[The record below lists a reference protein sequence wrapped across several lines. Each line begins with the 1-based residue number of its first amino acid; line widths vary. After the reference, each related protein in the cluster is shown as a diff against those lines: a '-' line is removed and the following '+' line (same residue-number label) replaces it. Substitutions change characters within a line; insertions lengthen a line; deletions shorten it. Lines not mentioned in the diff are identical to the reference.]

1 MFVQQSTTQPAA
13 QMAPRR
19 LTLQDPVQSS
29 QTCEAW
35 VSPKKVMLRR
45 NVAGMTMYLAVDL
58 KNYHGIVARE
68 GSPDS
73 ENNSYSVHLLG
84 PNSDLNLQI
93 GSFDLLDQMAESWA
107 DWGKF
112 TNLPML
118 VETESGAL
126 RPLSPKAKHDRRK
139 GAASALKYRRRRY
152 AAFRAKPDL
161 NRAAT
166 SFRGAREIS
175 AYE

>member
-1 MFVQQSTTQPAA
+1 MFAQQTRPQPAA
-13 QMAPRR
+13 HVTPRR
-19 LTLQDPVQSS
+19 LTVQDPVQAS

-35 VSPKKVMLRR
+35 VSPKKLVLRR
-45 NVAGMTMYLAVDL
+45 TVAGMTMYLAVDL
-58 KNYHGIVARE
+58 ANYHGIVARE
-68 GSPDS
+68 GLLDGESDG
-73 ENNSYSVHLLG
+73 YTVHLLG
-84 PNSDLNLQI
+84 PNADLNLQI
-93 GSFDLLDQMAESWA
+93 GHFDLLDQMAESWA

-126 RPLSPKAKHDRRK
+126 RPLSPKAKSDRRK

-152 AAFRAKPDL
+152 AGFRARADL
-161 NRAAT
+161 SRALT
-166 SFRGAREIS
+166 SFKGAREIT